1 MLSNSANTGRLF
13 YMALWRNWLTLK
25 RYRANFISELF
36 GSALFGLGMLLF
48 ALAFDTA
55 LLEKTLGTTNW
66 VSFMI
71 FGVAYQ
77 SWQSVALWGAA
88 DMFRNEL
95 GSGQID
101 YTFTCPFSRYSY
113 IICNVAAMAV
123 RNSIFFIPM
132 FIVGLWFTRET
143 LTLPGLLLGL
153 LATALS
159 VGALAQ
165 MGVCFAALVLRH
177 QQVSAIFGLFNFA
190 FQMMTGMFVPLQV
203 LPASLRLIGI
213 VALPQSFGMDLLRH
227 YTMGTQTVLDLPYEW
242 AILIGQGVLY
252 GLLAQL
258 TVRRLE
264 RTARD
269 QGLHYL

>member
-1 MLSNSANTGRLF
+1 MVSTARLF
-13 YMALWRNWLTLK
+13 YMAVWRDWLSLK
-25 RYRANFISELF
+25 RYKLNFIFELF
-36 GSALFGLGMLLF
+36 SSALFGLGMLLF

-55 LLEKTLGTTNW
+55 LLQRTLGTTNY

-71 FGVAYQ
+71 FGIAYQ

-88 DMFRNEL
+88 EMFRNEL

-101 YTFTCPFSRYSY
+101 YTFTCPFSRYGY
-113 IICNVAAMAV
+113 MICNVAALAV
-123 RNSIFFIPM
+123 RSSIFFIPM
-132 FIVGLWFTRET
+132 FAVGLWFTRAT
-143 LTLPGLLLGL
+143 LTPLGLLLGL

-159 VGALAQ
+159 VGALVQ
-165 MGVCFAALVLRH
+165 MGACFAALVLRH
-177 QQVSAIFGLFNFA
+177 QQVTAIFGLFNFG
-190 FQMMTGMFVPLQV
+190 FQMLTGMFLPLQV
-203 LPASLRLIGI
+203 LPPSLRMIGI

-227 YTMGTQTVLDLPYEW
+227 YVMGTRTVLDLPYEW
-242 AILIGQGVLY
+242 AVLLGQVALY

-258 TVRRLE
+258 AVRRLE